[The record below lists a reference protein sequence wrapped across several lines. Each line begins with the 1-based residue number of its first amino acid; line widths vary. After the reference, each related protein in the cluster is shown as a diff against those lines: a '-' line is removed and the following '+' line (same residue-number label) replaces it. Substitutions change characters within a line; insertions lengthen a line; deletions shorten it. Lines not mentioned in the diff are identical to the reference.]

1 MFQALWKTFQANCA
15 QPVADDGE
23 TFDVAALT
31 AAPIRE
37 EVEYGGVRVRTTATI
52 AGARI
57 SIQVDIG
64 FGDSYDNALAETIN
78 GLYQAKLIQR
88 RGPWRNF
95 EAVEF
100 ATLQWVDWSMAA

>member
-1 MFQALWKTFQANCA
+1 MVA
-15 QPVADDGE
+15 PVC
-23 TFDVAALT
+23 
-31 AAPIRE
+31 
-37 EVEYGGVRVRTTATI
+37 TTATI

-95 EAVEF
+95 ESVEF
-100 ATLQWVDWSMAA
+100 AKLQWVDWFMAA

>member
-1 MFQALWKTFQANCA
+1 M
-15 QPVADDGE
+15 VA
-23 TFDVAALT
+23 
-31 AAPIRE
+31 
-37 EVEYGGVRVRTTATI
+37 RVCTTATI

-57 SIQVDIG
+57 SQVDIG
-64 FGDSYDNALAETIN
+64 FGDSYDNALAETTN
-78 GLYQAKLIQR
+78 GLYQAKLIQW